1 MGIGDWGL
9 GPIPNPQSP
18 IPNPHFFLIYNI
30 FVLLF
35 LFFTLLKKNSLNHR
49 MGKKN
54 KNNNKKSKD
63 NHPQIKTVS
72 GAVSFGMQKS
82 KGQHLLKNPMILSEI
97 INKSS
102 IKSTDTVLEIG
113 PGTGNLTM
121 LLLEAAKKVIA
132 IELDPRM
139 VAQLTKRVGIS
150 SYQNKLQLIQGD
162 VLKQKLPFFDLC
174 VANIPYQISSPIVFK
189 LLSHRPL
196 FRAAILLIQRE
207 FAMRLIAK
215 PGTEFYCRLSVN
227 VQLLSKVEHLMK
239 VSKKNFVPPPKVE
252 SSVVRIEP
260 LHPLPQINFIEW
272 DGMLRICFSRKN
284 KTLGALF
291 KQKKILEMIYQNYKK
306 FMNNGNQNINIIEQK
321 EVPIIDK
328 NINENNN
335 EETIIKGLIN
345 NINEQ
350 NNEKEMEIEKNENEE
365 DESEDE
371 KEVEDKKGE
380 GENKVEDE
388 KNNEK
393 NKEKEEFRIKL
404 INLLKNNNFLQQRAV
419 KMTITN
425 FLELLNLF
433 NSNGIHF
440 N

>member
-1 MGIGDWGL
+1 
-9 GPIPNPQSP
+9 
-18 IPNPHFFLIYNI
+18 
-30 FVLLF
+30 
-35 LFFTLLKKNSLNHR
+35 

-54 KNNNKKSKD
+54 KNLNNKDKQ
-63 NHPQIKTVS
+63 PQIKTVS

-150 SYQNKLQLIQGD
+150 PYQNKLQLIQGD

-196 FRAAILLIQRE
+196 FRAAVLLIQRE

-227 VQLLSKVEHLMK
+227 VQLLSKVEHIMK

-291 KQKKILEMIYQNYKK
+291 KQKKVFEMIYQNYKK
-306 FMNNGNQNINIIEQK
+306 FMQNNNNIN
-321 EVPIIDK
+321 P
-328 NINENNN
+328 NN
-335 EETIIKGLIN
+335 EGEKNQISVVDNKISDYNNDENIIKGLIN
-345 NINEQ
+345 NINDD
-350 NNEKEMEIEKNENEE
+350 EKNMELENDD
-365 DESEDE
+365 DE
-371 KEVEDKKGE
+371 EDKKDVKE
-380 GENKVEDE
+380 DDKEDE
-388 KNNEK
+388 EMNIKEGNNKADTGEK
-393 NKEKEEFRIKL
+393 ATFKVKL
-404 INLLKNNNFLQQRAV
+404 INLLKDNNFLQQRAV

>member
-1 MGIGDWGL
+1 
-9 GPIPNPQSP
+9 
-18 IPNPHFFLIYNI
+18 
-30 FVLLF
+30 
-35 LFFTLLKKNSLNHR
+35 
-49 MGKKN
+49 MGKKSKNTN
-54 KNNNKKSKD
+54 KQ
-63 NHPQIKTVS
+63 PQIKTVS

-97 INKSS
+97 VNKSG
-102 IKSTDTVLEIG
+102 IKSTDTILEIG

-121 LLLEAAKKVIA
+121 LLLDAAKKVIA

-139 VAQLTKRVGIS
+139 VAQLIKRVGVS
-150 SYQNKLQLIQGD
+150 PYQNKLQLIQGD

-227 VQLLSKVEHLMK
+227 VQLLSKVEHIMK

-260 LHPLPQINFIEW
+260 IHPLPKINFMEW

-306 FMNNGNQNINIIEQK
+306 FMQNNNGVI
-321 EVPIIDK
+321 
-328 NINENNN
+328 NNN
-335 EETIIKGLIN
+335 EKNEINNEKIPVISSEINEDDNNNESNIIKGLLN
-345 NINEQ
+345 NMNDE
-350 NNEKEMEIEKNENEE
+350 EKNMELENDDEDDKDKKEEKIEDDDEMNNKEE
-365 DESEDE
+365 DKIEGNDE
-371 KEVEDKKGE
+371 KTQFKI
-380 GENKVEDE
+380 
-388 KNNEK
+388 
-393 NKEKEEFRIKL
+393 RL
-404 INLLKNNNFLQQRAV
+404 INLLKNNNFMQQRAA

-433 NSNGIHF
+433 NNSLYISTKPWKRKIF
-440 N
+440 

>member
-1 MGIGDWGL
+1 
-9 GPIPNPQSP
+9 
-18 IPNPHFFLIYNI
+18 
-30 FVLLF
+30 
-35 LFFTLLKKNSLNHR
+35 

-54 KNNNKKSKD
+54 KNNVKKEKQ
-63 NHPQIKTVS
+63 PQIKTVS

-102 IKSTDTVLEIG
+102 IKSTDVVLEIG

-150 SYQNKLQLIQGD
+150 QYQNKLQLIQGD

-227 VQLLSKVEHLMK
+227 VQLLSKVEHIMK

-260 LHPLPQINFIEW
+260 VHPLPQINFVEW
-272 DGMLRICFSRKN
+272 DGLLRICFSRKN

-291 KQKKILEMIYQNYKK
+291 KQKNIFEMIYKNYKI
-306 FMNNGNQNINIIEQK
+306 FMKDNNGNINNNNDDNNHAVVESK
-321 EVPIIDK
+321 
-328 NINENNN
+328 INDNNN
-335 EETIIKGLIN
+335 EENIIKALMN
-345 NINEQ
+345 NIDDNDK
-350 NNEKEMEIEKNENEE
+350 NMEIENDDDEEDKKEEDKKNNEE
-365 DESEDE
+365 DDKEDNEENEIMKEGKNSENDE
-371 KEVEDKKGE
+371 KVKFK
-380 GENKVEDE
+380 
-388 KNNEK
+388 
-393 NKEKEEFRIKL
+393 IKL
-404 INLLKNNNFLQQRAV
+404 INILKDNNFLQQRAV

>member
-1 MGIGDWGL
+1 
-9 GPIPNPQSP
+9 
-18 IPNPHFFLIYNI
+18 
-30 FVLLF
+30 
-35 LFFTLLKKNSLNHR
+35 

-54 KNNNKKSKD
+54 KNKSK
-63 NHPQIKTVS
+63 NNQPQIKTVS

-97 INKSS
+97 INKSG

-121 LLLEAAKKVIA
+121 LLLNAAKKVIA

-139 VAQLTKRVGIS
+139 VAQLIKRVGVS
-150 SYQNKLQLIQGD
+150 PYQNKLQLIQGD

-196 FRAAILLIQRE
+196 FRAAVLLIQRE

-227 VQLLSKVEHLMK
+227 VQLLSKVDHIMK

-260 LHPLPQINFIEW
+260 IHPLPKINFLEW

-291 KQKKILEMIYQNYKK
+291 KQKKIFEMIYQNYKK
-306 FMNNGNQNINIIEQK
+306 FMKNNENNISKIEENEEQIPVVK
-321 EVPIIDK
+321 SE
-328 NINENNN
+328 INENDNN
-335 EETIIKGLIN
+335 ESNIIKGLLN
-345 NINEQ
+345 NMNDDENNMELEDEDDNNNDNKIEIQEEELKINE
-350 NNEKEMEIEKNENEE
+350 E
-365 DESEDE
+365 
-371 KEVEDKKGE
+371 
-380 GENKVEDE
+380 ENKIANNDDKSKF
-388 KNNEK
+388 KN
-393 NKEKEEFRIKL
+393 FL

-419 KMTITN
+419 KMTINN
-425 FLELLNLF
+425 FLELLNL
-433 NSNGIHF
+433 
-440 N
+440 

>member
-1 MGIGDWGL
+1 
-9 GPIPNPQSP
+9 
-18 IPNPHFFLIYNI
+18 
-30 FVLLF
+30 
-35 LFFTLLKKNSLNHR
+35 

-54 KNNNKKSKD
+54 KNKSK
-63 NHPQIKTVS
+63 NNQPQIKTVS

-97 INKSS
+97 INKSG

-121 LLLEAAKKVIA
+121 LLLDAAKKVIA

-139 VAQLTKRVGIS
+139 VAQLIKRVGVS
-150 SYQNKLQLIQGD
+150 PYQNKLQLIQGD

-196 FRAAILLIQRE
+196 FRAAVLLIQRE

-227 VQLLSKVEHLMK
+227 VQLLSKVDHIMK

-260 LHPLPQINFIEW
+260 IHPLPKINFLEW

-291 KQKKILEMIYQNYKK
+291 KQKKIFEMIYQNYKK
-306 FMNNGNQNINIIEQK
+306 FMKNNENNISKMEENQGQIPVIKSE
-321 EVPIIDK
+321 
-328 NINENNN
+328 INENDNN
-335 EETIIKGLIN
+335 ESNIIKGLLN
-345 NINEQ
+345 NMNDDENNMELEDEDDNNNDNKIEIQEEELKINE
-350 NNEKEMEIEKNENEE
+350 E
-365 DESEDE
+365 
-371 KEVEDKKGE
+371 
-380 GENKVEDE
+380 ENKIANNDDKSKF
-388 KNNEK
+388 KN
-393 NKEKEEFRIKL
+393 FL

-419 KMTITN
+419 KMTINN
-425 FLELLNLF
+425 FLELLNLL
-433 NSNGIHF
+433 NNNGIHF

>member
-1 MGIGDWGL
+1 
-9 GPIPNPQSP
+9 
-18 IPNPHFFLIYNI
+18 
-30 FVLLF
+30 
-35 LFFTLLKKNSLNHR
+35 

-54 KNNNKKSKD
+54 KNNNKQ
-63 NHPQIKTVS
+63 PQIKTVS

-97 INKSS
+97 INKSG
-102 IKSTDTVLEIG
+102 IKSTDTILEIG

-121 LLLEAAKKVIA
+121 LLLDAAKKVIA

-139 VAQLTKRVGIS
+139 VAQLIKRVGVS
-150 SYQNKLQLIQGD
+150 PYQNKLQLIQGD

-196 FRAAILLIQRE
+196 FRAAVLLIQRE

-227 VQLLSKVEHLMK
+227 VQLLSKVEHIMK

-260 LHPLPQINFIEW
+260 IHPLPKINFIEW

-291 KQKKILEMIYQNYKK
+291 KQKKIFEMIYQNYKK
-306 FMNNGNQNINIIEQK
+306 FLK
-321 EVPIIDK
+321 
-328 NINENNN
+328 NNN
-335 EETIIKGLIN
+335 ENTISKKEEINDENPVVQSDINDNLNNESNIIKGLLN
-345 NINEQ
+345 NMKDEENNMELEKDNEED
-350 NNEKEMEIEKNENEE
+350 NDNKNKNDEDDDDNQMENEE
-365 DESEDE
+365 E
-371 KEVEDKKGE
+371 KMD
-380 GENKVEDE
+380 
-388 KNNEK
+388 NNEE
-393 NKEKEEFRIKL
+393 EKIEPNIDDKTKFKTFL

-419 KMTITN
+419 KMSITN

-433 NSNGIHF
+433 NNNGIHF

>member
-1 MGIGDWGL
+1 
-9 GPIPNPQSP
+9 
-18 IPNPHFFLIYNI
+18 
-30 FVLLF
+30 
-35 LFFTLLKKNSLNHR
+35 
-49 MGKKN
+49 
-54 KNNNKKSKD
+54 
-63 NHPQIKTVS
+63 
-72 GAVSFGMQKS
+72 
-82 KGQHLLKNPMILSEI
+82 MILSEI

-150 SYQNKLQLIQGD
+150 PYQNKLQLIQGD

-196 FRAAILLIQRE
+196 FRAAVLLIQRE

-227 VQLLSKVEHLMK
+227 VQLLSKVEHIMK

-272 DGMLRICFSRKN
+272 YGMLRICFSRKN

-291 KQKKILEMIYQNYKK
+291 KQKKVFEMIYQNYKK
-306 FMNNGNQNINIIEQK
+306 FMKNNENNILKMEETQGQIPVIKSEINENDNNESNIIKGLLNNMNDDENNM
-321 EVPIIDK
+321 ELE
-328 NINENNN
+328 NEEENDNNENKIEIQEEDNNNN
-335 EETIIKGLIN
+335 EE
-345 NINEQ
+345 
-350 NNEKEMEIEKNENEE
+350 
-365 DESEDE
+365 
-371 KEVEDKKGE
+371 
-380 GENKVEDE
+380 ENKIS
-388 KNNEK
+388 NNDDK
-393 NKEKEEFRIKL
+393 SKFRNFL

-425 FLELLNLF
+425 FLELLNLL
-433 NSNGIHF
+433 NNNGIHF

>member
-1 MGIGDWGL
+1 
-9 GPIPNPQSP
+9 
-18 IPNPHFFLIYNI
+18 
-30 FVLLF
+30 
-35 LFFTLLKKNSLNHR
+35 

-54 KNNNKKSKD
+54 KNNNKQ
-63 NHPQIKTVS
+63 PQIKTVS

-97 INKSS
+97 INKSG
-102 IKSTDTVLEIG
+102 IKSTDTILEIG

-121 LLLEAAKKVIA
+121 LLLDAAKKVIA

-139 VAQLTKRVGIS
+139 VAQLIKRVGVS
-150 SYQNKLQLIQGD
+150 PYQNKLQLIQGD

-196 FRAAILLIQRE
+196 FRAAVLLIQRE

-227 VQLLSKVEHLMK
+227 VQLLSKVEHIMK

-260 LHPLPQINFIEW
+260 IHPLPKINFIEW

-306 FMNNGNQNINIIEQK
+306 FM
-321 EVPIIDK
+321 K
-328 NINENNN
+328 NNNN
-335 EETIIKGLIN
+335 ENTISQKEKNNEENPIVQNEINEDFNNESNIIKGLLNNMNDDENNMELEKDNEDDKDKDNKIN
-345 NINEQ
+345 NDEDDD
-350 NNEKEMEIEKNENEE
+350 KKMENEE
-365 DESEDE
+365 EE
-371 KEVEDKKGE
+371 KMDNNEEDKIESNIDDKT
-380 GENKVEDE
+380 KF
-388 KNNEK
+388 KT
-393 NKEKEEFRIKL
+393 FL

-433 NSNGIHF
+433 NNNGIHF

>member
-1 MGIGDWGL
+1 
-9 GPIPNPQSP
+9 
-18 IPNPHFFLIYNI
+18 
-30 FVLLF
+30 
-35 LFFTLLKKNSLNHR
+35 

-54 KNNNKKSKD
+54 KKNNNSKD
-63 NHPQIKTVS
+63 KQPQIKTVS

-102 IKSTDTVLEIG
+102 IKSTDIVLEIG

-150 SYQNKLQLIQGD
+150 QYQNKLQLIQGD

-196 FRAAILLIQRE
+196 FRAAVLLIQRE

-227 VQLLSKVEHLMK
+227 VQLLSKVEHIMK

-260 LHPLPQINFIEW
+260 LHPLPKINFIEW

-291 KQKKILEMIYQNYKK
+291 KQKKIFEMIFQNYKK
-306 FMNNGNQNINIIEQK
+306 FMENNKGIINNNEQK
-321 EVPIIDK
+321 EENDVCVVDNKINDK
-328 NINENNN
+328 NN
-335 EETIIKGLIN
+335 EESIIKGLIN
-345 NINEQ
+345 NINDNEKNMEIENEDDEEEKKDNQ
-350 NNEKEMEIEKNENEE
+350 EEDKEDEEMKKDDEDMKKEGENNEK
-365 DESEDE
+365 D
-371 KEVEDKKGE
+371 
-380 GENKVEDE
+380 
-388 KNNEK
+388 NEK
-393 NKEKEEFRIKL
+393 IKFKVKL
-404 INLLKNNNFLQQRAV
+404 INLLKNNNFLQQRAS

>member
-1 MGIGDWGL
+1 
-9 GPIPNPQSP
+9 
-18 IPNPHFFLIYNI
+18 
-30 FVLLF
+30 
-35 LFFTLLKKNSLNHR
+35 

-54 KNNNKKSKD
+54 KNNAKEKPS
-63 NHPQIKTVS
+63 QIKTVS

-82 KGQHLLKNPMILSEI
+82 KGQHLLKNPTILSEI
-97 INKSS
+97 IHKSG
-102 IKSTDTVLEIG
+102 IKSTDVVLEIG

-121 LLLEAAKKVIA
+121 LLLDAAKKVIA

-150 SYQNKLQLIQGD
+150 QYQNKLQLIQGD

-196 FRAAILLIQRE
+196 FRAAVLLIQRE

-227 VQLLSKVEHLMK
+227 VQLLSKVEHIMK

-260 LHPLPQINFIEW
+260 VHPLPQINFIEW
-272 DGMLRICFSRKN
+272 DSMLRICFSRKN

-291 KQKKILEMIYQNYKK
+291 KQKKIFEMIFQNYKN
-306 FMNNGNQNINIIEQK
+306 FMKNNDGNLVPNTNENENKVISPEINEKNDENIIK
-321 EVPIIDK
+321 GLMN
-328 NINENNN
+328 NINENENNMELDNDDEEEEDIMNKDN
-335 EETIIKGLIN
+335 EEKIKVLDN
-345 NINEQ
+345 TN
-350 NNEKEMEIEKNENEE
+350 
-365 DESEDE
+365 DLDE
-371 KEVEDKKGE
+371 KIKFKM
-380 GENKVEDE
+380 
-388 KNNEK
+388 
-393 NKEKEEFRIKL
+393 KL
-404 INLLKNNNFLQQRAV
+404 INLLKDNNFLQQRAV

-433 NSNGIHF
+433 NNNGIHF

>member
-1 MGIGDWGL
+1 
-9 GPIPNPQSP
+9 
-18 IPNPHFFLIYNI
+18 
-30 FVLLF
+30 
-35 LFFTLLKKNSLNHR
+35 

-54 KNNNKKSKD
+54 KNKNNQS
-63 NHPQIKTVS
+63 QIKTVS

-97 INKSS
+97 INKSG

-121 LLLEAAKKVIA
+121 LLLDAAKKVIA

-139 VAQLTKRVGIS
+139 VAQLIKRVGVS
-150 SYQNKLQLIQGD
+150 PYQNKLQLIQGD
-162 VLKQKLPFFDLC
+162 VLKQQLPFFDLC

-196 FRAAILLIQRE
+196 FRAAVLLIQRE

-227 VQLLSKVEHLMK
+227 VQLLSKVDHIMK

-260 LHPLPQINFIEW
+260 IHPLPKINFLEW

-291 KQKKILEMIYQNYKK
+291 KQKKIFEMIYQNYKK
-306 FMNNGNQNINIIEQK
+306 FMKNNENNISKMEENQGQIPVIKSEINENDNNESNIIKGLLNNMNDDENNM
-321 EVPIIDK
+321 ELE
-328 NINENNN
+328 NEEDNDNNENKIEIQEEDNNNN
-335 EETIIKGLIN
+335 EE
-345 NINEQ
+345 
-350 NNEKEMEIEKNENEE
+350 
-365 DESEDE
+365 
-371 KEVEDKKGE
+371 
-380 GENKVEDE
+380 ENKIS
-388 KNNEK
+388 NNDDK
-393 NKEKEEFRIKL
+393 SKFRNFL

-425 FLELLNLF
+425 FLELLNLL
-433 NSNGIHF
+433 NNNGIHF

>member
-1 MGIGDWGL
+1 
-9 GPIPNPQSP
+9 
-18 IPNPHFFLIYNI
+18 
-30 FVLLF
+30 
-35 LFFTLLKKNSLNHR
+35 
-49 MGKKN
+49 MGKKSKNTN
-54 KNNNKKSKD
+54 KQ
-63 NHPQIKTVS
+63 PQIKTVS

-97 INKSS
+97 VNKSG
-102 IKSTDTVLEIG
+102 IKSTDTILEIG

-121 LLLEAAKKVIA
+121 LLLDAAKKVIA

-139 VAQLTKRVGIS
+139 VAQLIKRVGVS
-150 SYQNKLQLIQGD
+150 PYQNKLQLIQGD

-227 VQLLSKVEHLMK
+227 VQLLSKVEHIMK

-260 LHPLPQINFIEW
+260 IHPLPKINFMEW

-306 FMNNGNQNINIIEQK
+306 FMQNNNGVI
-321 EVPIIDK
+321 
-328 NINENNN
+328 NNN
-335 EETIIKGLIN
+335 EKNEINNEKIPVISSEINEDDNNNESNIIKGLLN
-345 NINEQ
+345 NMNDE
-350 NNEKEMEIEKNENEE
+350 EKNMELENDDEDDKDKKEEKIEDDDEMNNKEE
-365 DESEDE
+365 DKIEGNDE
-371 KEVEDKKGE
+371 KTQFKI
-380 GENKVEDE
+380 
-388 KNNEK
+388 
-393 NKEKEEFRIKL
+393 RL
-404 INLLKNNNFLQQRAV
+404 INLLKNNNFMQQRAS

-433 NSNGIHF
+433 NNNGIHF

>member
-1 MGIGDWGL
+1 
-9 GPIPNPQSP
+9 
-18 IPNPHFFLIYNI
+18 
-30 FVLLF
+30 
-35 LFFTLLKKNSLNHR
+35 

-54 KNNNKKSKD
+54 KKNNKQA
-63 NHPQIKTVS
+63 QIKTVS

-97 INKSS
+97 INKSG
-102 IKSTDTVLEIG
+102 IKSTDTILEIG

-121 LLLEAAKKVIA
+121 LLLENAKKVIA

-139 VAQLTKRVGIS
+139 VAQLIKRVGIS
-150 SYQNKLQLIQGD
+150 PYQNKLQLIQGD

-196 FRAAILLIQRE
+196 FRAAVLLIQRE

-227 VQLLSKVEHLMK
+227 VQLLSKVDHIMK

-260 LHPLPQINFIEW
+260 IHPLPKINFLEW

-291 KQKKILEMIYQNYKK
+291 KQKKILEMIFQNYKK
-306 FMNNGNQNINIIEQK
+306 FMKNNENIILKNEDNK
-321 EVPIIDK
+321 EPIPVV
-328 NINENNN
+328 NN
-335 EETIIKGLIN
+335 EIIENDNNESNIIKGLLN
-345 NINEQ
+345 NMNDEDNNMELEKEDED
-350 NNEKEMEIEKNENEE
+350 NNEEDNDIKLEKNDEDYIENKNENENAVLNINAE
-365 DESEDE
+365 NKNEQNDE
-371 KEVEDKKGE
+371 KSKFKI
-380 GENKVEDE
+380 
-388 KNNEK
+388 
-393 NKEKEEFRIKL
+393 FL

-419 KMTITN
+419 KMNITN

-433 NSNGIHF
+433 NNNGIHF

>member
-1 MGIGDWGL
+1 
-9 GPIPNPQSP
+9 
-18 IPNPHFFLIYNI
+18 
-30 FVLLF
+30 
-35 LFFTLLKKNSLNHR
+35 

-54 KNNNKKSKD
+54 KAKNTSKD
-63 NHPQIKTVS
+63 KQPQIKTVS

-97 INKSS
+97 VNKSS
-102 IKSTDTVLEIG
+102 IKSTDIVLEIG

-139 VAQLTKRVGIS
+139 VAQLTKRVS
-150 SYQNKLQLIQGD
+150 LSEFQNKLQLIQGD

-227 VQLLSKVEHLMK
+227 VQLLSKVEHIMK
-239 VSKKNFVPPPKVE
+239 VSKNNFVPPPKVE

-260 LHPLPQINFIEW
+260 VHPLPNINFLEW

-291 KQKKILEMIYQNYKK
+291 KQKKIFDMIYKNYKK
-306 FMNNGNQNINIIEQK
+306 FSKDNPENIINNEK
-321 EVPIIDK
+321 EIKVIDNK
-328 NINENNN
+328 INENNDDN
-335 EETIIKGLIN
+335 IIKGLIN
-345 NINEQ
+345 NINE
-350 NNEKEMEIEKNENEE
+350 NEN
-365 DESEDE
+365 DKNMDLDDNDNDNDDD
-371 KEVEDKKGE
+371 EDKKDNIENDKDDEEMNNKE
-380 GENKVEDE
+380 GDNKGNND
-388 KNNEK
+388 NEK
-393 NKEKEEFRIKL
+393 NRFKVKL
-404 INLLKNNNFLQQRAV
+404 VNLLKDNNFLQQRAA

-433 NSNGIHF
+433 NINGIHF

>member
-1 MGIGDWGL
+1 
-9 GPIPNPQSP
+9 
-18 IPNPHFFLIYNI
+18 
-30 FVLLF
+30 
-35 LFFTLLKKNSLNHR
+35 
-49 MGKKN
+49 MGKKS
-54 KNNNKKSKD
+54 KNNASKD
-63 NHPQIKTVS
+63 KQPQIKTVS

-102 IKSTDTVLEIG
+102 IKSTDIVLEIG

-150 SYQNKLQLIQGD
+150 QYQNKLQLIQGD

-196 FRAAILLIQRE
+196 FRAAVLLIQRE

-227 VQLLSKVEHLMK
+227 VQLLSKVEHIMK

-260 LHPLPQINFIEW
+260 LHPLPQINFVEW

-291 KQKKILEMIYQNYKK
+291 KQKKVFEMIYQKYKI
-306 FMNNGNQNINIIEQK
+306 FMKDNNGKINTNINNENNNIAVVDSK
-321 EVPIIDK
+321 
-328 NINENNN
+328 INENNN
-335 EETIIKGLIN
+335 DENIIKVLMN
-345 NINEQ
+345 NMND
-350 NNEKEMEIEKNENEE
+350 NDKNMELENDDEE
-365 DESEDE
+365 DKKDE
-371 KEVEDKKGE
+371 KEDDKEDKEEEVLMK
-380 GENKVEDE
+380 DE
-388 KNNEK
+388 KNVVDDEK
-393 NKEKEEFRIKL
+393 IKFKIKL
-404 INLLKNNNFLQQRAV
+404 INLLKDNNFLQQRAV

>member
-1 MGIGDWGL
+1 
-9 GPIPNPQSP
+9 
-18 IPNPHFFLIYNI
+18 
-30 FVLLF
+30 
-35 LFFTLLKKNSLNHR
+35 
-49 MGKKN
+49 MGKKIKN
-54 KNNNKKSKD
+54 KNNQS
-63 NHPQIKTVS
+63 QIKTVS

-97 INKSS
+97 INKSG

-121 LLLEAAKKVIA
+121 LLLDAAKKVIA

-139 VAQLTKRVGIS
+139 VAQLIKRVGVS
-150 SYQNKLQLIQGD
+150 PYQNKLQLIQGD

-196 FRAAILLIQRE
+196 FRAAVLLIQRE

-227 VQLLSKVEHLMK
+227 VQLLSKVDHIMK

-260 LHPLPQINFIEW
+260 IHPLPKINFLEW

-291 KQKKILEMIYQNYKK
+291 KQKKIFEMIYQNYKK
-306 FMNNGNQNINIIEQK
+306 FMKNNENNISKIEENEEQIPVVK
-321 EVPIIDK
+321 SE
-328 NINENNN
+328 INENDNN
-335 EETIIKGLIN
+335 ESNIIKGLLN
-345 NINEQ
+345 NMNDDENNMELEDEDDNNNDNKIEIQEEELKINE
-350 NNEKEMEIEKNENEE
+350 E
-365 DESEDE
+365 
-371 KEVEDKKGE
+371 
-380 GENKVEDE
+380 ENKIANNDDKSKF
-388 KNNEK
+388 KN
-393 NKEKEEFRIKL
+393 FL

-419 KMTITN
+419 KMTINN
-425 FLELLNLF
+425 FLELLNLL
-433 NSNGIHF
+433 NNNGIHF

>member
-1 MGIGDWGL
+1 
-9 GPIPNPQSP
+9 
-18 IPNPHFFLIYNI
+18 
-30 FVLLF
+30 
-35 LFFTLLKKNSLNHR
+35 

-54 KNNNKKSKD
+54 KNLNNKEKQ
-63 NHPQIKTVS
+63 PQIKTVS

-150 SYQNKLQLIQGD
+150 PYQNKLQLIQGD

-196 FRAAILLIQRE
+196 FRAAVLLIQRE

-227 VQLLSKVEHLMK
+227 VQLLSKVEHIMK

-291 KQKKILEMIYQNYKK
+291 KQKKVFEMIYQNYIK
-306 FMNNGNQNINIIEQK
+306 FMKNNGNINQNNEG
-321 EVPIIDK
+321 DK
-328 NINENNN
+328 NQTFVVDSKLSDYNNDEN
-335 EETIIKGLIN
+335 IIKGLIN
-345 NINEQ
+345 NINDD
-350 NNEKEMEIEKNENEE
+350 EKNMELENDD
-365 DESEDE
+365 DE
-371 KEVEDKKGE
+371 EDKKDIKE
-380 GENKVEDE
+380 DDKEDE
-388 KNNEK
+388 EMNVKEGNNNADTSEK
-393 NKEKEEFRIKL
+393 AKFKVKL
-404 INLLKNNNFLQQRAV
+404 INLLKDNNFLQQRAV

>member
-1 MGIGDWGL
+1 
-9 GPIPNPQSP
+9 
-18 IPNPHFFLIYNI
+18 
-30 FVLLF
+30 
-35 LFFTLLKKNSLNHR
+35 
-49 MGKKN
+49 MGKKSKI
-54 KNNNKKSKD
+54 KNNTKES
-63 NHPQIKTVS
+63 QIKTVS

-97 INKSS
+97 INKSG

-121 LLLEAAKKVIA
+121 LLLDAAKKVIA

-150 SYQNKLQLIQGD
+150 QYQNKLQLIQGD

-196 FRAAILLIQRE
+196 FRAAVLLIQRE

-227 VQLLSKVEHLMK
+227 VQLLSKVEHIMK

-260 LHPLPQINFIEW
+260 VHPLPQINFIEW

-291 KQKKILEMIYQNYKK
+291 KQKKVFEMIYQNYKK
-306 FMNNGNQNINIIEQK
+306 FMAKNEGNIIQNQSTNEIKVIDLNINL
-321 EVPIIDK
+321 K
-328 NINENNN
+328 NDEN
-335 EETIIKGLIN
+335 IIKGLIN
-345 NINEQ
+345 NINE
-350 NNEKEMEIEKNENEE
+350 NENDNKNDMDLDNDDDEEDKNEIKE
-365 DESEDE
+365 DD
-371 KEVEDKKGE
+371 KDDDEDKKLGNINE
-380 GENKVEDE
+380 PDDE
-388 KNNEK
+388 KIK
-393 NKEKEEFRIKL
+393 FKLKL
-404 INLLKNNNFLQQRAV
+404 INLLKDNNFLQQRAI

-433 NSNGIHF
+433 NNNGIHF

>member
-1 MGIGDWGL
+1 
-9 GPIPNPQSP
+9 
-18 IPNPHFFLIYNI
+18 
-30 FVLLF
+30 
-35 LFFTLLKKNSLNHR
+35 

-54 KNNNKKSKD
+54 KNKSK
-63 NHPQIKTVS
+63 NNQPQIKTVS

-97 INKSS
+97 INKSG

-121 LLLEAAKKVIA
+121 LLLDAAKKVIA

-139 VAQLTKRVGIS
+139 VAQLIKRVGVS
-150 SYQNKLQLIQGD
+150 PYQNKLQLIQGD

-196 FRAAILLIQRE
+196 FRAAVLLIQRE

-227 VQLLSKVEHLMK
+227 VQLLSKVDHIMK

-260 LHPLPQINFIEW
+260 IHPLPKINFLEW

-291 KQKKILEMIYQNYKK
+291 KQKKIFEMIYQNYKK
-306 FMNNGNQNINIIEQK
+306 FMKNNENNISKMEENQGQIPVIKSE
-321 EVPIIDK
+321 
-328 NINENNN
+328 INENDNN
-335 EETIIKGLIN
+335 ESNIIKGLLNNMNNDENNMELEDEDDNNNDN
-345 NINEQ
+345 NI
-350 NNEKEMEIEKNENEE
+350 EIQEEELKINEE
-365 DESEDE
+365 
-371 KEVEDKKGE
+371 
-380 GENKVEDE
+380 ENKIANNDDKSKF
-388 KNNEK
+388 KN
-393 NKEKEEFRIKL
+393 FL

-419 KMTITN
+419 KMTIN
-425 FLELLNLF
+425 DFLELLNLL
-433 NSNGIHF
+433 NNNGIHF

>member
-1 MGIGDWGL
+1 
-9 GPIPNPQSP
+9 
-18 IPNPHFFLIYNI
+18 
-30 FVLLF
+30 
-35 LFFTLLKKNSLNHR
+35 

-54 KNNNKKSKD
+54 KNKSK
-63 NHPQIKTVS
+63 NNQPQIKTVS

-97 INKSS
+97 INKSG

-121 LLLEAAKKVIA
+121 LLLDAAKKVIA

-139 VAQLTKRVGIS
+139 VAQLIKRVGVS
-150 SYQNKLQLIQGD
+150 PYQNKLQLIQGD

-196 FRAAILLIQRE
+196 FRAAVLLIQRE

-227 VQLLSKVEHLMK
+227 VQLLSKVDHIMK

-260 LHPLPQINFIEW
+260 IHPLPKINFLEW

-291 KQKKILEMIYQNYKK
+291 KQKKIFEMIYQNYKK
-306 FMNNGNQNINIIEQK
+306 FMKNNENNISKIEENEEQIPVVK
-321 EVPIIDK
+321 SE
-328 NINENNN
+328 INENDNN
-335 EETIIKGLIN
+335 ESNIIKGLLN
-345 NINEQ
+345 NMNDDENNMELEDEDDNNNDNKIAIQEEELKI
-350 NNEKEMEIEKNENEE
+350 NEKENKIANNDDKSKFKN
-365 DESEDE
+365 
-371 KEVEDKKGE
+371 
-380 GENKVEDE
+380 
-388 KNNEK
+388 
-393 NKEKEEFRIKL
+393 FL

-419 KMTITN
+419 KMTINN
-425 FLELLNLF
+425 FLELLNLL
-433 NSNGIHF
+433 NNNGIHF

>member
-1 MGIGDWGL
+1 
-9 GPIPNPQSP
+9 
-18 IPNPHFFLIYNI
+18 
-30 FVLLF
+30 
-35 LFFTLLKKNSLNHR
+35 

-54 KNNNKKSKD
+54 KNKNNQS
-63 NHPQIKTVS
+63 QIKTVS

-97 INKSS
+97 INKSG

-121 LLLEAAKKVIA
+121 LLLDAAKKVIA

-139 VAQLTKRVGIS
+139 VAQLIKRVGVS
-150 SYQNKLQLIQGD
+150 PYQNKLQLIQGD
-162 VLKQKLPFFDLC
+162 VLKQQLPFFDLC

-196 FRAAILLIQRE
+196 FRAAVLLIQRE

-227 VQLLSKVEHLMK
+227 VQLLSKVDHIMK

-260 LHPLPQINFIEW
+260 IHPLPKINFLEW

-291 KQKKILEMIYQNYKK
+291 KQKKIFEMIYQNYKK
-306 FMNNGNQNINIIEQK
+306 FMKNNENNISKMEENQGQIPVIKSEINENDNNESNIIKGLLNNMNDDENNM
-321 EVPIIDK
+321 ELE
-328 NINENNN
+328 NEEENDNNENKIEIQEEDNNNN
-335 EETIIKGLIN
+335 EE
-345 NINEQ
+345 
-350 NNEKEMEIEKNENEE
+350 
-365 DESEDE
+365 
-371 KEVEDKKGE
+371 
-380 GENKVEDE
+380 ENKIS
-388 KNNEK
+388 NNDDK
-393 NKEKEEFRIKL
+393 SKFRNFL

-425 FLELLNLF
+425 FLELLNLL
-433 NSNGIHF
+433 NNNGIHF

>member
-1 MGIGDWGL
+1 
-9 GPIPNPQSP
+9 
-18 IPNPHFFLIYNI
+18 
-30 FVLLF
+30 
-35 LFFTLLKKNSLNHR
+35 

-54 KNNNKKSKD
+54 KNLNNKDKQ
-63 NHPQIKTVS
+63 PQIKTVS

-150 SYQNKLQLIQGD
+150 PYQNKLQLIQGD

-196 FRAAILLIQRE
+196 FRAAVLLIQRE

-227 VQLLSKVEHLMK
+227 VQLLSKVEHIMK

-291 KQKKILEMIYQNYKK
+291 KQKKVFEMIYQNYKK
-306 FMNNGNQNINIIEQK
+306 FMQNNSNINQNNEGG
-321 EVPIIDK
+321 K
-328 NINENNN
+328 NQISVVDNKISDYNNDEN
-335 EETIIKGLIN
+335 IIKGLIN
-345 NINEQ
+345 NINDDD
-350 NNEKEMEIEKNENEE
+350 KHMELENDD
-365 DESEDE
+365 DE
-371 KEVEDKKGE
+371 EDKKDAKE
-380 GENKVEDE
+380 DDKEDE
-388 KNNEK
+388 EMNIKEGNNNADTSEK
-393 NKEKEEFRIKL
+393 AKFKVKL
-404 INLLKNNNFLQQRAV
+404 INLLKDNNYLQQRAV